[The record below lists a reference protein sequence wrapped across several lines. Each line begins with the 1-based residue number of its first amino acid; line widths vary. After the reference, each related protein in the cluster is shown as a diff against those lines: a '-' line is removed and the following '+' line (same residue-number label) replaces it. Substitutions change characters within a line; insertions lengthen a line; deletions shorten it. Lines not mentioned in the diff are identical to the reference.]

1 MQKNSYIQDSDIE
14 LYHKIKDELIV
25 TKKAVEQAKKQL
37 DKHINWVGN
46 LETNYNNSENTP
58 NKWHKRFLELAKL
71 VSTWSKD
78 PSTQVGS
85 VIVNDKNRIVSLGFN
100 GYPRGVKDEGL
111 DNREVKYL
119 KILHGEINS
128 ILFSKQDLTDC
139 TIYVYPLP
147 PCANCTSVIIQ
158 SGISKIVVLENQNK
172 TKMLERWSQHN
183 LIAKEMAEEAE
194 VEIIKYFEGN

>member
-1 MQKNSYIQDSDIE
+1 MDR
-14 LYHKIKDELIV
+14 
-25 TKKAVEQAKKQL
+25 
-37 DKHINWVGN
+37 
-46 LETNYNNSENTP
+46 
-58 NKWHKRFLELAKL
+58 WHKRFLELAKL

-119 KILHGEINS
+119 KILHGEINA

-183 LIAKEMAEEAE
+183 LIAKEMAEEAGI
-194 VEIIKYFEGN
+194 EIIKYFEGN

>member
-1 MQKNSYIQDSDIE
+1 MK
-14 LYHKIKDELIV
+14 
-25 TKKAVEQAKKQL
+25 
-37 DKHINWVGN
+37 
-46 LETNYNNSENTP
+46 
-58 NKWHKRFLELAKL
+58 KWHKRFLELAKL

-78 PSTQVGS
+78 PSTQVGA

-111 DNREVKYL
+111 DDREVKYL

-183 LIAKEMAEEAE
+183 LIAKEMAEEAG

>member
-1 MQKNSYIQDSDIE
+1 MK
-14 LYHKIKDELIV
+14 
-25 TKKAVEQAKKQL
+25 
-37 DKHINWVGN
+37 
-46 LETNYNNSENTP
+46 
-58 NKWHKRFLELAKL
+58 KWHKRFLELAKL

-78 PSTQVGS
+78 PSTQVGA

-100 GYPRGVKDEGL
+100 GYPRGLKDEGL

-119 KILHGEINS
+119 KILHGEINA
-128 ILFSKQDLTDC
+128 ILFSKQDLNDC

-183 LIAKEMAEEAE
+183 LIAKEMAEEAG

>member
-1 MQKNSYIQDSDIE
+1 MK
-14 LYHKIKDELIV
+14 
-25 TKKAVEQAKKQL
+25 
-37 DKHINWVGN
+37 
-46 LETNYNNSENTP
+46 
-58 NKWHKRFLELAKL
+58 KWHKRFLELAKL

-78 PSTQVGS
+78 PSTQVGAI
-85 VIVNDKNRIVSLGFN
+85 IVNDKNRIVSLGFN
-100 GYPRGVKDEGL
+100 GYPRGLKDEGL

-119 KILHGEINS
+119 KILHGEINA
-128 ILFSKQDLTDC
+128 ILFSKQDLNDC

-183 LIAKEMAEEAE
+183 LIAKEMAEEAG

>member
-1 MQKNSYIQDSDIE
+1 MK
-14 LYHKIKDELIV
+14 
-25 TKKAVEQAKKQL
+25 
-37 DKHINWVGN
+37 
-46 LETNYNNSENTP
+46 
-58 NKWHKRFLELAKL
+58 KWHKRFLELAKL

-78 PSTQVGS
+78 PSTQVGA
-85 VIVNDKNRIVSLGFN
+85 VIVNDKNRIVSFGFN
-100 GYPRGVKDEGL
+100 GYPRGLKDEGL

-119 KILHGEINS
+119 KILHGEINA
-128 ILFSKQDLTDC
+128 ILFSKQDLNDC

-183 LIAKEMAEEAE
+183 LIAKEMAEEAG

>member
-1 MQKNSYIQDSDIE
+1 M
-14 LYHKIKDELIV
+14 
-25 TKKAVEQAKKQL
+25 
-37 DKHINWVGN
+37 
-46 LETNYNNSENTP
+46 
-58 NKWHKRFLELAKL
+58 NKWDKRFLELAKL

-78 PSTQVGS
+78 PSTQVGA

-111 DNREVKYL
+111 DDREVKYL

-183 LIAKEMAEEAE
+183 LIAKEMAEEAG